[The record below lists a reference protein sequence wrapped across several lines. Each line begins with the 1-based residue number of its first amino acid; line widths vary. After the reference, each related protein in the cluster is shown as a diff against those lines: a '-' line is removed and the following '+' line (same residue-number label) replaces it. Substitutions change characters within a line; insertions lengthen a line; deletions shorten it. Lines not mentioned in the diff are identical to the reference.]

1 MPVAPRI
8 PRFLDVRGLVER
20 KSCFLFGP
28 RQTGKSTL
36 IGQQFED
43 CPTWNLLDQ
52 ALFRRLARNAA
63 LIRESLAE
71 RGGPEIVVIDE
82 IQRMPELLNEVQLM
96 IEEHGTRFLLTGS
109 SARALR
115 RKGVNLLGGRAGRR
129 SLHPLVRA
137 ELGKRFELDR
147 ALEFGLLPSVWFS
160 DQPEDGLRDYAGDY
174 LREEISN
181 EAIVRN
187 LPAFSRFL
195 DVAALAHGE
204 QINFASLGS
213 DAQVSPST
221 ARDYYRILQD
231 TLLAHEVPAFADT
244 RRRKAVSTSKFYLF
258 DTGVARHLQGRR
270 GLAPGTPEY
279 GKAFESYLFQEIK
292 AFCDYHR
299 LETPRYWRSHTK
311 FEVDFIFSDV
321 AVEVKAARSVGGRHL
336 KGLQA
341 LAEEKLFSQHI
352 LVSMDP
358 YPRVVD
364 GITLLPWAE
373 FLDRLWGGELA
384 GARTGST

>member
-1 MPVAPRI
+1 MSTI
-8 PRFLDVRGLVER
+8 PRFLDVRALVER

-36 IGQQFED
+36 IGQQFAD
-43 CPTWNLLDQ
+43 CRTWNLLDQ
-52 ALFRRLARNAA
+52 ELFRRLSRNPG
-63 LIRESLAE
+63 LIRESVAQ
-71 RGGPEIVVIDE
+71 GSGSDIVVIDE
-82 IQRMPELLNEVQLM
+82 IQRMPELLNEVHLM
-96 IEEHGTRFLLTGS
+96 IEEHGARFLLTGS

-137 ELGKRFELDR
+137 ELGKRFDLDR

-160 DQPEDGLRDYAGDY
+160 DEPEEGLRDYTGDY
-174 LREEISN
+174 LREEVSN

-195 DVAALAHGE
+195 DVAALAHGA
-204 QINFASLGS
+204 QINFASLGN

-231 TLLAHEVPAFADT
+231 TLLAHEIPAFTDT

-279 GKAFESYLFQEIK
+279 GDAFESFLFQEIR

-299 LETPRYWRSHTK
+299 LETPRYWRSRSK
-311 FEVDFIFSDV
+311 LEVDFVFADV
-321 AVEVKAARSVGGRHL
+321 AVEVKAARAVGGRHL
-336 KGLQA
+336 KGLRA
-341 LAEEKLFSQHI
+341 LAEEKLLSRHI

-358 YPRVVD
+358 YPRGVD
-364 GITLLPWAE
+364 GIMLLPWEE
-373 FLDRLWGGELA
+373 FLDRLWGGKLA
-384 GARTGST
+384 GAAFAEVSH

>member
-1 MPVAPRI
+1 MPTI
-8 PRFLDVRGLVER
+8 PRFLDVRALLER

-36 IGQQFED
+36 IGQQFAD
-43 CPTWNLLDQ
+43 CSTWNLLDQ
-52 ALFRRLARNAA
+52 ELFRRLSRTPG
-63 LIRESLAE
+63 LIRESLAT
-71 RGGPEIVVIDE
+71 GSGSEIVVIDE
-82 IQRMPELLNEVQLM
+82 IQRMPELLNEVHLM
-96 IEEHGTRFLLTGS
+96 IEEHGARFLLTGS

-115 RKGVNLLGGRAGRR
+115 RKGINLLGGRAGRR

-137 ELGKRFELDR
+137 ELGKRFNLDR

-160 DQPEDGLRDYAGDY
+160 DEPAEGLRDYTGDY

-195 DVAALAHGE
+195 DVAALAHGT
-204 QINFASLGS
+204 QVNFASLGN

-221 ARDYYRILQD
+221 ARDYYGILQD
-231 TLLAHEVPAFADT
+231 TLLAHEVPAFTDT

-279 GKAFESYLFQEIK
+279 GNAFESYLFQEIR

-299 LETPRYWRSHTK
+299 LEAPRYWRSRSK
-311 FEVDFIFSDV
+311 LEVDFVFADV
-321 AVEVKAARSVGGRHL
+321 AVEVKAARAAGGRHL
-336 KGLQA
+336 KGLRA
-341 LAEEKLFSQHI
+341 LAEEKLFSKHI

-364 GITLLPWAE
+364 GITLLPWEA
-373 FLDRLWGGELA
+373 FLDRLWDGKLA
-384 GARTGST
+384 AAA

>member
-1 MPVAPRI
+1 MPATPTI
-8 PRFLDVRGLVER
+8 PRLLDVRALVER
-20 KSCFLFGP
+20 KTCFLFGP

-36 IGQQFED
+36 IGQQFAD

-52 ALFRRLARNAA
+52 ALFRRLSRNPA

-71 RGGPEIVVIDE
+71 GGGSAIVVIDE
-82 IQRMPELLNEVQLM
+82 IQRMPELLNEVHLM
-96 IEEHGTRFLLTGS
+96 IEEHGARFLLTGS

-115 RKGVNLLGGRAGRR
+115 RRGVNLLGGRAGRR
-129 SLHPLVRA
+129 ALHPLVRA
-137 ELGKRFELDR
+137 ELGKRFDLDQ
-147 ALEFGLLPSVWFS
+147 ALAFGLLPSVWFC
-160 DQPEDGLRDYAGDY
+160 DDPEDALRDYTGDY
-174 LREEISN
+174 LREEISS

-204 QINFASLGS
+204 QINFASLAN

-231 TLLAHEVPAFADT
+231 TLLAHEVPAFTDT

-279 GKAFESYLFQEIK
+279 GAAFESYLFQEIK

-299 LETPRYWRSHTK
+299 LETPRYWRSRSK
-311 FEVDFIFSDV
+311 FEVDFVFADV
-321 AVEVKAARSVGGRHL
+321 AVETKAARAVDGRHL
-336 KGLQA
+336 KGLRA
-341 LAEEKLFSQHI
+341 LAEEKLFARHV
-352 LVSMDP
+352 LVSTDP
-358 YPRVVD
+358 YPRKVN

-373 FLDRLWGGELA
+373 FLDRLWGGELVA
-384 GARTGST
+384 AAQP

>member
-1 MPVAPRI
+1 MPTI
-8 PRFLDVRGLVER
+8 PRFLDVRALLER

-36 IGQQFED
+36 IGQQFAD
-43 CPTWNLLDQ
+43 CSTWNLLDQ
-52 ALFRRLARNAA
+52 ELFRRLSRTPG
-63 LIRESLAE
+63 LIRESLAT
-71 RGGPEIVVIDE
+71 GSGSEIVVIDE
-82 IQRMPELLNEVQLM
+82 IQRMPELLNEVHLM
-96 IEEHGTRFLLTGS
+96 IEEHGARFLLTGS

-115 RKGVNLLGGRAGRR
+115 RKGINLLGGRAGRR

-137 ELGKRFELDR
+137 ELGKRFNLDR

-160 DQPEDGLRDYAGDY
+160 DEPAEGLRDYTGDY

-195 DVAALAHGE
+195 DVAALAHGT
-204 QINFASLGS
+204 QVNFASLGN

-221 ARDYYRILQD
+221 ARDYYGILQD
-231 TLLAHEVPAFADT
+231 TLLAHEVPAFTET

-279 GKAFESYLFQEIK
+279 GNAFESYLFQEIR

-299 LETPRYWRSHTK
+299 LEAPRYWRSRSK
-311 FEVDFIFSDV
+311 LEVDFVFADV
-321 AVEVKAARSVGGRHL
+321 AVEVKAARAAGGRHL
-336 KGLQA
+336 KGLRA
-341 LAEEKLFSQHI
+341 LAEEKLFSKHI

-364 GITLLPWAE
+364 GITLLPWEE
-373 FLDRLWGGELA
+373 FLDRLWDGKLA
-384 GARTGST
+384 AAA

>member
-1 MPVAPRI
+1 MPTI
-8 PRFLDVRGLVER
+8 PRFLDVRALLER

-36 IGQQFED
+36 IGQQFAD
-43 CPTWNLLDQ
+43 CSTWNLLDQ
-52 ALFRRLARNAA
+52 ELFRRLSRTPG
-63 LIRESLAE
+63 LIRESLAT
-71 RGGPEIVVIDE
+71 GSGSEIVVIDE
-82 IQRMPELLNEVQLM
+82 IQRMPELLNEVHLM
-96 IEEHGTRFLLTGS
+96 IEEHGARFLLTGS

-115 RKGVNLLGGRAGRR
+115 RKGINLLGGRAGRR

-137 ELGKRFELDR
+137 ELGKRFNLDR

-160 DQPEDGLRDYAGDY
+160 DEPAEGLRDYTGDY

-195 DVAALAHGE
+195 DVAALAHGT
-204 QINFASLGS
+204 QVNFASLGN

-221 ARDYYRILQD
+221 ARDYYGILQD
-231 TLLAHEVPAFADT
+231 TLLAHEVPAFTDT

-279 GKAFESYLFQEIK
+279 GNAFESYLFQEIR

-299 LETPRYWRSHTK
+299 LEAPRYWRSRSK
-311 FEVDFIFSDV
+311 LEVDFVFADV
-321 AVEVKAARSVGGRHL
+321 AVEVKAARAAGGRHL
-336 KGLQA
+336 KGLRA
-341 LAEEKLFSQHI
+341 LAEEKLFSKHI

-364 GITLLPWAE
+364 GITLLPWEE
-373 FLDRLWGGELA
+373 FLDRLWDGKLA
-384 GARTGST
+384 AAA

>member
-1 MPVAPRI
+1 M
-8 PRFLDVRGLVER
+8 ER

-36 IGQQFED
+36 IGQQFAD

-52 ALFRRLARNAA
+52 ELFRRLARNPA

-71 RGGPEIVVIDE
+71 GSGSDIVVIDE
-82 IQRMPELLNEVQLM
+82 IQRMPELLNEVHLM
-96 IEEHGTRFLLTGS
+96 IEEHGARFLLTGS

-137 ELGKRFELDR
+137 ELGQRFNLDR

-160 DQPEDGLRDYAGDY
+160 DEPEEGLRDYTGDY

-195 DVAALAHGE
+195 DVAALAHGA
-204 QINFASLGS
+204 QINFASLGN

-231 TLLAHEVPAFADT
+231 TLLAHEVPAFTDT

-279 GKAFESYLFQEIK
+279 GDAFESYLFQEIR

-299 LETPRYWRSHTK
+299 LETPRYWRSRSK
-311 FEVDFIFSDV
+311 LEVDFVFADV
-321 AVEVKAARSVGGRHL
+321 AVEAKAARTVGGRHL
-336 KGLQA
+336 KGLRA
-341 LAEEKLFSQHI
+341 LAEEKLLSRHI

-364 GITLLPWAE
+364 GILLLPWEE
-373 FLDRLWGGELA
+373 FLDRLWDGKLP
-384 GARTGST
+384 GAA